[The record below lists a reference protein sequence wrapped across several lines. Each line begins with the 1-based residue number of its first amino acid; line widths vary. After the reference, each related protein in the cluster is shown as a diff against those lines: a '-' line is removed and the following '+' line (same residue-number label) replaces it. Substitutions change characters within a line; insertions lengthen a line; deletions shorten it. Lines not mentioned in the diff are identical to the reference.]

1 MAFERRGVQG
11 IRTMAVLVDQRRT
24 RTPAGAFI
32 ELSALANEK
41 LLLERE
47 VARASRRGIEIQRR
61 LMEITA
67 KEDRLMKLAQGAAP
81 PPEPVSETKPVPSA
95 APRTPVEIPASSR
108 FKVSE
113 FNY

>member
-41 LLLERE
+41 LLLDRE

-61 LMEITA
+61 LMEIA
-67 KEDRLMKLAQGAAP
+67 VKEDRLMKLAQGAAL

-95 APRTPVEIPASSR
+95 APRTSMELPTSSR